1 MDLFLFIFGAHS
13 EDLQLGAMRFDR
25 DLRSIMSSL
34 SSQIAYGDVR
44 EKFARLQQIAILVN
58 LDHVS

>member
-1 MDLFLFIFGAHS
+1 
-13 EDLQLGAMRFDR
+13 MRFDR
-25 DLRSIMSSL
+25 DLRSIISSL

-44 EKFARLQQIAILVN
+44 EKFARLLQIAILVN